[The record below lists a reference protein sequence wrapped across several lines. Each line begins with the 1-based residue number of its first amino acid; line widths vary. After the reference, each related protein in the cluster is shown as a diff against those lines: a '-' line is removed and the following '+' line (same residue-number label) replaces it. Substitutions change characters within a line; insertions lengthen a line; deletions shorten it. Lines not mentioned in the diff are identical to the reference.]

1 MRFMMAGQY
10 EKAITIKQAIDS
22 INLRHYL
29 LPAIQRKFV
38 WSSSQ
43 ICLLFDSIMRDYPI
57 NSFMMWDIR
66 SASIKNDYKFYEF
79 LKEYCQRFNEENPC
93 VATNAGFHDFKAVID
108 GQQRLTSLYIGLCG
122 TYAYKKPRV
131 WWPSAQDDRIL
142 PPRKLYVDLTAPLNS
157 DDELMMKYNFRFLTD
172 KQYADSLTDNKHHW
186 FCLHEIF
193 KYEQHD
199 SPDDILFNVVVPELE
214 KRDLISSEFSR
225 KTLLKLYT
233 KIRTENLIH
242 YFNESSQDIDHV
254 LDVFIRT
261 NSGGTKLEFS
271 DLLMSIAV
279 AHWQGD
285 FRRELD
291 ELTKNIYQNNE
302 MSFYIERDWFLKTSL
317 MLIDS
322 DVRFKVKNFTS
333 EEVGK
338 IQQQWSEIKSCIK
351 ETFILIRRFGINPQS
366 LISKNAVIPVVY
378 WLYKKQTSGHPLYT
392 TINLLNKNHNER
404 SVISQ
409 WFYMVLLKGIFGSQA
424 DALLTSI
431 REVMKNSL
439 SDIHFPLEK
448 IIDRY
453 KGSNKDLRFDDEY
466 IESLLNI
473 RYGEGRCRALLHLL
487 FPETNPTEV
496 FHIDHLHPRN
506 HFSKK
511 YLEKLDYV
519 ANSPE
524 NLRFYENPE
533 HWDTIP
539 NLHLLN
545 HSQNISKQDTSLK
558 QWLSQPS
565 NNYSPSMLLVSDE
578 NIEFSRF
585 PEFYNERR
593 NALKQRLLNRV
604 FLTTKIDSSPSTM
617 DTDEEILT
625 D

>member
-1 MRFMMAGQY
+1 MAGQY

-142 PPRKLYVDLTAPLNS
+142 PPRKLYVDLTAPLKS
-157 DDELMMKYNFRFLTD
+157 DDELMMKYNFRFLTE
-172 KQYADSLTDNKHHW
+172 KQYTDSLTDNKHHW

-214 KRDLISSEFSR
+214 KRGLISSEFSR

-285 FRRELD
+285 FRKELD

-302 MSFYIERDWFLKTSL
+302 MGFYIERDWFLKTSL

-431 REVMKNSL
+431 RDVMKNSL
-439 SDIHFPLEK
+439 SDVHFPLEK

-487 FPETNPTEV
+487 FPEMNPTEV

-519 ANSPE
+519 ANTPE

-593 NALKQRLLNRV
+593 NALKQGLLNRV

>member
-1 MRFMMAGQY
+1 MAGQY

-172 KQYADSLTDNKHHW
+172 KQYTDSLTDNKHHW

-193 KYEQHD
+193 KYEQYD

-214 KRDLISSEFSR
+214 KRGLISSEFSR

-285 FRRELD
+285 FRKELD

-302 MSFYIERDWFLKTSL
+302 MGFYIERDWFLKTSL

-431 REVMKNSL
+431 RDVMKNSL

-487 FPETNPTEV
+487 FPEMNPTEV

-511 YLEKLDYV
+511 YLEKLDYI

-524 NLRFYENPE
+524 KLSFYENPE
-533 HWDTIP
+533 YWDTIP

-593 NALKQRLLNRV
+593 NALKQRLLSRV

>member
-1 MRFMMAGQY
+1 MAGQY

-122 TYAYKKPRV
+122 TYAYKKPRM

-172 KQYADSLTDNKHHW
+172 KQYTDSLTDNKHHW

-193 KYEQHD
+193 KYEQYD

-214 KRDLISSEFSR
+214 KRGLISSEFSR

-285 FRRELD
+285 FRKELD

-302 MSFYIERDWFLKTSL
+302 MGFYIERDWFLKTSL

-431 REVMKNSL
+431 RDVMKNSL

-487 FPETNPTEV
+487 FPEMNPTEV

-519 ANSPE
+519 ANTPE
-524 NLRFYENPE
+524 NLSFYENPE

>member
-1 MRFMMAGQY
+1 MAGQY

-604 FLTTKIDSSPSTM
+604 FLTTKIDSSPSTR
-617 DTDEEILT
+617 LC
-625 D
+625 

>member
-1 MRFMMAGQY
+1 MMAGQY

-142 PPRKLYVDLTAPLNS
+142 PPRKLYVDLTAPLKS
-157 DDELMMKYNFRFLTD
+157 DDELMMKYNFRFLTE
-172 KQYADSLTDNKHHW
+172 KQYTDSLTDNKHHW

-214 KRDLISSEFSR
+214 KRGLISSEFSR

-302 MSFYIERDWFLKTSL
+302 MGFYIERDWFLKTSL

-378 WLYKKQTSGHPLYT
+378 WLYKKQTSGHALYT

-431 REVMKNSL
+431 RDVMKNSL

-487 FPETNPTEV
+487 FPEMNPTEV

-511 YLEKLDYV
+511 YLEKLDYI

-524 NLRFYENPE
+524 KLSFYENPE
-533 HWDTIP
+533 YWDTIP

-593 NALKQRLLNRV
+593 NALKQRLLSRV

>member
-1 MRFMMAGQY
+1 MMAGQY

-122 TYAYKKPRV
+122 TYAYKKPRM

-172 KQYADSLTDNKHHW
+172 KQYTDSLTDNKHHW

-193 KYEQHD
+193 KYEQYD

-214 KRDLISSEFSR
+214 KRGLISSEFSR

-285 FRRELD
+285 FRKELD

-302 MSFYIERDWFLKTSL
+302 MGFYIERDWFLKTSL

-431 REVMKNSL
+431 RDVMKNSL

-487 FPETNPTEV
+487 FPEMNPTEV

-519 ANSPE
+519 ANTPE
-524 NLRFYENPE
+524 NLSFYENPE

>member
-1 MRFMMAGQY
+1 MAGQY

-122 TYAYKKPRV
+122 TYAYKKPRM

-142 PPRKLYVDLTAPLNS
+142 PPRKLYVDLTAPLKS
-157 DDELMMKYNFRFLTD
+157 DDELMMKYNFRFLTE
-172 KQYADSLTDNKHHW
+172 KQYTDSLADNKHHW

-285 FRRELD
+285 FRKELD

-302 MSFYIERDWFLKTSL
+302 MGFYIERDWFLKTSL

-431 REVMKNSL
+431 RDVMKNSL

-487 FPETNPTEV
+487 FPEMNPTEV

-519 ANSPE
+519 ANTPE
-524 NLRFYENPE
+524 NLSFYENPE

-593 NALKQRLLNRV
+593 NALKQRLLNWV

>member
-1 MRFMMAGQY
+1 MMAGQY

>member
-1 MRFMMAGQY
+1 MAGQY

-142 PPRKLYVDLTAPLNS
+142 PPRKLYVDLTAPLKS
-157 DDELMMKYNFRFLTD
+157 DDELMMKYNFRFLTE

-199 SPDDILFNVVVPELE
+199 SPDDILFNVVEPELE
-214 KRDLISSEFSR
+214 KRGLISSEFSR
-225 KTLLKLYT
+225 KTLLRLYT

-302 MSFYIERDWFLKTSL
+302 MGFYIERDWFLKTSL

-378 WLYKKQTSGHPLYT
+378 WLYKKQTSGHSLYT

-431 REVMKNSL
+431 RDVMKNSL

-487 FPETNPTEV
+487 FPEMNPTEV

-511 YLEKLDYV
+511 YLEKLDYI

-524 NLRFYENPE
+524 KLSFYENPE
-533 HWDTIP
+533 YWDTIP

-593 NALKQRLLNRV
+593 NALKQRLLSRV

>member
-1 MRFMMAGQY
+1 MAGQY

-142 PPRKLYVDLTAPLNS
+142 PPRKLYVDLTAPLKS
-157 DDELMMKYNFRFLTD
+157 DDELMMKYNFRFLTE
-172 KQYADSLTDNKHHW
+172 KQYTDSLTDNKHHW

-214 KRDLISSEFSR
+214 KRGLISSEFSR

-302 MSFYIERDWFLKTSL
+302 MGFYIERDWFLKTSL

-366 LISKNAVIPVVY
+366 LISKNAVIPVAY

-431 REVMKNSL
+431 RDIMKNSL

-487 FPETNPTEV
+487 FPEMNPTEV

-511 YLEKLDYV
+511 YLERLDYV

-524 NLRFYENPE
+524 NLSFYENPE

-558 QWLSQPS
+558 QWLSHAS
-565 NNYSPSMLLVSDE
+565 NNYTPSMLLVSDE

-585 PEFYNERR
+585 PDFYNQRR
-593 NALKQRLLNRV
+593 SALKQRLLNRV

>member
-1 MRFMMAGQY
+1 MAGQY

-511 YLEKLDYV
+511 YHEKLDYV

>member
-1 MRFMMAGQY
+1 MAGQY

-122 TYAYKKPRV
+122 TYAYKKPRM

-172 KQYADSLTDNKHHW
+172 KQYTDSLTDNKHHW

-193 KYEQHD
+193 KYEQYD

-214 KRDLISSEFSR
+214 KRGLISSEFSR

-285 FRRELD
+285 FRKELD

-302 MSFYIERDWFLKTSL
+302 MGFYIERDWFLKTSL

-378 WLYKKQTSGHPLYT
+378 WLYKKQTSGHALYT

-431 REVMKNSL
+431 RDVMKNSL

-448 IIDRY
+448 IINRY

-487 FPETNPTEV
+487 FPEMNPTEV

-511 YLEKLDYV
+511 YLEKLDYI

-524 NLRFYENPE
+524 KLSFYENPE
-533 HWDTIP
+533 YWDTIP

-593 NALKQRLLNRV
+593 NALKQRLLSRV

>member
-1 MRFMMAGQY
+1 MAGQY

-122 TYAYKKPRV
+122 TYAYKKPRM

-172 KQYADSLTDNKHHW
+172 KQYTDSLTDNKHHW

-193 KYEQHD
+193 KYEQYD

-214 KRDLISSEFSR
+214 KRGLISSEFSR

-285 FRRELD
+285 FRKELD

-302 MSFYIERDWFLKTSL
+302 MGFYIERDWFLKTSL

-378 WLYKKQTSGHPLYT
+378 WLYKKQTSGHALYT

-431 REVMKNSL
+431 RDVMKNSL

-487 FPETNPTEV
+487 FPEMNPTEV

-511 YLEKLDYV
+511 YLEKLDYI

-524 NLRFYENPE
+524 KLSFYENPE
-533 HWDTIP
+533 YWDTIP

-593 NALKQRLLNRV
+593 NALKQRLLSRV

>member
-1 MRFMMAGQY
+1 MAGQY

-122 TYAYKKPRV
+122 TYAYKQLRM

-193 KYEQHD
+193 KYEQYD

-214 KRDLISSEFSR
+214 KRGLISSEFSR
-225 KTLLKLYT
+225 KTLLRLYT

-302 MSFYIERDWFLKTSL
+302 MGFYIERDWFLKTSL

-487 FPETNPTEV
+487 FPEMNPTEV

-519 ANSPE
+519 ANTPE
-524 NLRFYENPE
+524 NLSFYENPE

-558 QWLSQPS
+558 QWLSHSS

-585 PEFYNERR
+585 PDFYNERR
-593 NALKQRLLNRV
+593 SALKQRLLNRV

>member
-1 MRFMMAGQY
+1 MMAGQY

-122 TYAYKKPRV
+122 TYAYKKPRM

-142 PPRKLYVDLTAPLNS
+142 PPRKLYVDLTAPLKS
-157 DDELMMKYNFRFLTD
+157 DDELMMKYNFRFLTE
-172 KQYADSLTDNKHHW
+172 KQYTDSLADNKHHW

-285 FRRELD
+285 FRKELD

-302 MSFYIERDWFLKTSL
+302 MGFYIERDWFLKTSL

-431 REVMKNSL
+431 RDVMKNSL

-487 FPETNPTEV
+487 FPEMNPTEV

-519 ANSPE
+519 ANTPE
-524 NLRFYENPE
+524 NLSFYENPE